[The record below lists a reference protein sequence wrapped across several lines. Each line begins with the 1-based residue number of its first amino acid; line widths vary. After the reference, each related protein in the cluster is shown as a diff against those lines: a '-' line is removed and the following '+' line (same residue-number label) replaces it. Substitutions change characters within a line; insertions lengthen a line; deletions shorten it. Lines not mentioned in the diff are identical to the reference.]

1 MYKLPIYVFQ
11 DGCHYCGKVFLPSG
25 KTPAQ
30 HQLQSH
36 VLSTHQKE
44 ILEERRQR
52 ERQEE
57 EKRLK
62 MLEAK
67 RQKELEWAR
76 RQQEEERAKKEK
88 VGLRQALFLCAP
100 FLFKK
105 G

>member
-1 MYKLPIYVFQ
+1 MNVKKCVQCTTPHLFQ

-36 VLSTHQKE
+36 VHSAHQKE
-44 ILEERRQR
+44 ILEERRER

-76 RQQEEERAKKEK
+76 RQQEEERARKEK
-88 VGLRQALFLCAP
+88 VCLR
-100 FLFKK
+100 
-105 G
+105 